1 MKKVKAI
8 CIYKDNKVYNL
19 TALLKD
25 TSVPLIIYDLEDT
38 RITPCPHDTF
48 EDMYRDVLGVLKC
61 NDMYCGHYTEFN
73 RKWYDIVFIN
83 LDDPTKVNR
92 YSI

>member
-1 MKKVKAI
+1 MRKVKAI

-25 TSVPLIIYDLEDT
+25 TEVTLIHYDQEDE
-38 RITPCPHDTF
+38 RPYQYSTF
-48 EDMYRDVLGVLKC
+48 RDLYMGVLSVLKS
-61 NDMYCGHYTEFN
+61 NNMYCGHYTEFN
-73 RKWYDIVFIN
+73 REWYDISFID
-83 LDDPTKVNR
+83 LDNPTEISK